1 MEHALCKRHMPTRI
15 RATKALGVA
24 AIAAAAALLGLQ
36 LVPYGRDH
44 SNPPAVM
51 EPDWDQPSTRELAAR
66 ACFDCHSNTTRW
78 PWYSTVAPVS
88 WFVQRHVDDGRRVLN
103 FSEWQRPQEEASE
116 SAETILEGEMP
127 LRGYSLLHASARLS
141 PAESQALAQGLTA
154 SIGLTAR
161 TEHDD

>member
-1 MEHALCKRHMPTRI
+1 MEHALCERHMPTRI
-15 RATKALGVA
+15 RARKAFAFAA
-24 AIAAAAALLGLQ
+24 AIAGAALLALQ
-36 LVPYGRDH
+36 LVPYGRNH
-44 SNPPAVM
+44 SNPPVAV
-51 EPDWDQPSTRELAAR
+51 EPDWDQPSTRALAAR
-66 ACFDCHSNTTRW
+66 ACFDCHSNETRW
-78 PWYSTVAPVS
+78 PWYSSVAPAS
-88 WFVQRHVDDGRRVLN
+88 WFVQRHVDDGRQVLN

-141 PAESQALAQGLTA
+141 PAESQALARGLTA